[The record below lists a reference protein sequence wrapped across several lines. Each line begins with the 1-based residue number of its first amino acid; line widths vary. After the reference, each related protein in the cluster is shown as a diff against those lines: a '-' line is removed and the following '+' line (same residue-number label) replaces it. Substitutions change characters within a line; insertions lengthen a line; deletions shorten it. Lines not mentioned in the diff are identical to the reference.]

1 MDTHVLKLDSTLID
15 RDAALAQRDA
25 AINERDIA
33 LAKVDFLQNT
43 RSWRFTRPLRSLF
56 RLMRYGFSATQEF
69 PRRPLQS
76 SIRPHHS
83 RCRTLTS
90 PRISPRKGA
99 WIFSASPTLSGLHA
113 SSDRSS

>member
-56 RLMRYGFSATQEF
+56 RWMRYGFAATQEF
-69 PRRPLQS
+69 PDTAAA
-76 SIRPHHS
+76 IVH
-83 RCRTLTS
+83 
-90 PRISPRKGA
+90 
-99 WIFSASPTLSGLHA
+99 
-113 SSDRSS
+113 